1 MSMPAETAPSATEP
15 PAIKLVLITGAEAL
29 SKDRVGH
36 RAQES
41 SDRDR
46 ASERAGTDT
55 GDTPAA

>member
-15 PAIKLVLITGAEAL
+15 PAIKLVLIGAEAL

-46 ASERAGTDT
+46 ASERAGTYT